1 MGSRASQGVKV
12 LAQKKRDKGQ
22 LLLVTKKTG
31 FVDVTIN
38 GKQYY
43 YDEKQEWKTINEL
56 NLREAFGGTTSAN
69 KKGTIVVT
77 KK

>member
-1 MGSRASQGVKV
+1 MGSRAYQKV
-12 LAQKKRDKGQ
+12 TVVAQKKRNKGQ

-38 GKQYY
+38 GKRYY
-43 YDEKQEWKTINEL
+43 YNEKQTWDSVNEL
-56 NLREAFGGTTSAN
+56 NLKEAFGATKSAN
-69 KKGTIVVT
+69 KKGTIVVN